1 MVGRIYLKDR
11 FLANFVTTPLW
22 ESYKYSI
29 TKIMVNPFLSKKKEA
44 SEKAW
49 MVIYTRSKWEKKVD
63 RLLKE
68 KGVES
73 FCPLVKTNRRWADRN
88 MLVELPL
95 FTSYLFVN
103 ISPAEQSM
111 VRETMGVINFIYY
124 SGKPA
129 TVDKEDIERIKTIVG
144 KYKDVE
150 TISIR
155 ELSTGDRIKI
165 TQGALANLEGEVIE
179 VKGKSVL
186 ISIRQLDCILIAKVA
201 VNQNIIIANPGVGA
215 ALAVRA

>member
-1 MVGRIYLKDR
+1 M
-11 FLANFVTTPLW
+11 NNPFVTR
-22 ESYKYSI
+22 
-29 TKIMVNPFLSKKKEA
+29 KEA
-44 SEKAW
+44 SEKTW

-68 KGVES
+68 KGIES
-73 FCPLVKTNRRWADRN
+73 FCPLVKTNRKWADRN
-88 MLVELPL
+88 MLVEIPL
-95 FTSYLFVN
+95 FTSYLFVH
-103 ISPAEQSM
+103 IAASEQSL

-124 SGKPA
+124 NGKPA
-129 TVDKEDIERIKTIVG
+129 TVDKCDIERIRSIIG
-144 KYKDVE
+144 KYKDIE

-165 TQGALANLEGEVIE
+165 TQGALADLEGEVIE

-186 ISIRQLDCILIAKVA
+186 ISIRQLDCVLIAKVA
-201 VNQNIIIANPGVGA
+201 VNQNIIFANPGVGA

>member
-1 MVGRIYLKDR
+1 MTRIMNK
-11 FLANFVTTPLW
+11 
-22 ESYKYSI
+22 
-29 TKIMVNPFLSKKKEA
+29 PFLSRKD
-44 SEKAW
+44 SNEKAW

-73 FCPLVKTNRRWADRN
+73 FCPLVRTNRKWADRN
-88 MLVELPL
+88 MLVDLPL
-95 FTSYLFVN
+95 FTSYLFVH
-103 ISPAEQSM
+103 ISPVEQSL

-129 TVDKEDIERIKTIVG
+129 VVDNSDIDRIRTIVG

-155 ELSTGDRIKI
+155 ELSSGDRIKI

-186 ISIRQLDCILIAKVA
+186 ISIRQLDCVLIAKVA
-201 VNQNIIIANPGVGA
+201 VNQNILITNPDAGA
-215 ALAVRA
+215 AVAVRA

>member
-1 MVGRIYLKDR
+1 MVGKVLIGGF
-11 FLANFVTTPLW
+11 FLSIFVTLISSKT
-22 ESYKYSI
+22 ENY
-29 TKIMVNPFLSKKKEA
+29 TMTRIMNKPFLSKKD
-44 SEKAW
+44 SNVKAW

-73 FCPLVKTNRRWADRN
+73 FCPLVRTNRKWADRN
-88 MLVELPL
+88 MLVDLPL
-95 FTSYLFVN
+95 FTSYLFVH
-103 ISPAEQSM
+103 ISPFEQSL

-129 TVDKEDIERIKTIVG
+129 VVDNSDIDRIRMIVG

-155 ELSTGDRIKI
+155 DLSSGDRIKI

-186 ISIRQLDCILIAKVA
+186 ISIRQLDCVLIAKVA
-201 VNQNIIIANPGVGA
+201 VNQNILITNPGAGA
-215 ALAVRA
+215 AVAVRA

>member
-1 MVGRIYLKDR
+1 MNRITNK
-11 FLANFVTTPLW
+11 PL
-22 ESYKYSI
+22 
-29 TKIMVNPFLSKKKEA
+29 PSKKET

-73 FCPLVKTNRRWADRN
+73 FCPLVRTNRKWADRN

-95 FTSYLFVN
+95 FTSYLFVR
-103 ISPAEQSM
+103 ISSSEQSL

-124 SGKPA
+124 SGRPA
-129 TVDKEDIERIKTIVG
+129 VVDNCDIERIRAIVG

-150 TISIR
+150 TVSIR

-179 VKGKSVL
+179 VRGKSVL
-186 ISIRQLDCILIAKVA
+186 ISIRQLDCVLIARVA
-201 VNQNIIIANPGVGA
+201 VNQNILITNPGVGTA
-215 ALAVRA
+215 AAVRA